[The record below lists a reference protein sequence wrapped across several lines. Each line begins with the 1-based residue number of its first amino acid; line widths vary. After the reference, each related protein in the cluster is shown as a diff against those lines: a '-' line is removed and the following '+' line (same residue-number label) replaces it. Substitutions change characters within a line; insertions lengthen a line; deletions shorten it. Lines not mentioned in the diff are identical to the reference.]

1 MLSPDFPRIIAAL
14 QLPPFR
20 SHEPCRSMA
29 WYEDFLLHNARIFVE
44 EGVQAIKIQD
54 ETRETDAGAQRTI
67 ARVAV
72 LGRMVRNEFPHLR
85 LGIIVQAHDAIAPLA
100 IADAAGAEFVRL
112 KVFVGAATN
121 AEGLRNGLSVQA
133 GDYRQHLNRP
143 DINLFAD
150 VHDRTCQPLNGVPNL
165 TAALWA
171 QSMGA
176 DSLVI
181 TGSDFSDT
189 LDRLREA
196 RAGGVHLPLTIGGG
210 VNAGNVH
217 SALATADHVVVS
229 TALMRDGAP
238 MDAFD
243 LWDKHKVR
251 AFMDAAHG

>member
-1 MLSPDFPRIIAAL
+1 
-14 QLPPFR
+14 
-20 SHEPCRSMA
+20 MA
-29 WYEDFLLHNARIFVE
+29 WYEDFLLSNAGIFVQ
-44 EGVQAIKIQD
+44 EGIQAIKIQD
-54 ETRETDAGAQRTI
+54 ETRETGAAAQRTV
-67 ARVAV
+67 ARMAV
-72 LGRMVRNEFPHLR
+72 LGRMLRNEFPQVR

-133 GDYRQHLNRP
+133 GDYRQHLGRP
-143 DINLFAD
+143 EISVFAD
-150 VHDRTCQPLNGVPNL
+150 VHDRTCQPLNAVSDL

-181 TGSDFSDT
+181 TGANFSDT
-189 LDRLREA
+189 LNRLREA

-210 VNAGNVH
+210 VNADNVRT
-217 SALATADHVVVS
+217 ALAAADRVVVS

-238 MDAFD
+238 PDAFD
-243 LWDKHKVR
+243 LWDKHKVS

>member
-67 ARVAV
+67 ARMAV

-165 TAALWA
+165 TAVLWA